1 MAQVQLILR
10 EDVYRLGEAGD
21 LVRVKPGYA
30 RNFLLPQG
38 KAMIATPGRVQ
49 ELEHQKR
56 MVAAK
61 QAKALADLSAV
72 KTRLAGI
79 VLEFRAQVGE
89 EGKLFGSITSQQIAE
104 QLSRKGFAIDRRK
117 VVLDEPIKSVGTHV
131 VTIRLRAE
139 MSADVKVV
147 VSAVE

>member
-72 KTRLAGI
+72 KTRLASV
-79 VLEFRAQVGE
+79 VLEFRAQAGE

-147 VSAVE
+147 VSASE

>member
-38 KAMIATPGRVQ
+38 KAMIATPGRVH

-56 MVAAK
+56 VVAAR
-61 QAKALADLSAV
+61 QAKSLADLEAV
-72 KTRLAGI
+72 KTKLSAV
-79 VLEFRAQVGE
+79 VLQFSAQAGE

-117 VVLDEPIKSVGTHV
+117 VVLDEPIKSVGKHV
-131 VTIRLRAE
+131 VTVRLRGE
-139 MSADVKVV
+139 MSAEVTID